1 VRRGL
6 IIGAALLALAGC
18 GGGGSDKASTTTAP
32 RGAGSGQE
40 AKTIRAWIAAL
51 NAGDADK
58 AAGYFVVPGGIIQQ
72 TKAIKLKSKR
82 QAVAFNA
89 SLPCRGTVTDVKKDG
104 AYFLAAFKLRPGKT
118 PGGGCEGT
126 GVRVRFK
133 FRDGKFLEWRQLPAS
148 DAPTGQSA

>member
-1 VRRGL
+1 LAGVALGL
-6 IIGAALLALAGC
+6 FAGC
-18 GGGGSDKASTTTAP
+18 GGGDDHASTTAAP
-32 RGAGSGQE
+32 NGGQGQE

-51 NAGDADK
+51 NVGDAES
-58 AAGYFVVPGGIIQQ
+58 AASFFVVPGGIIQQ
-72 TKAIKLKSKR
+72 TTTIKLKSKR

-104 AYFLAAFKLRPGKT
+104 AYVVAAFKLRPGKT

-133 FRDGKFLEWRQLPAS
+133 FRGGKFLEWRQLPES
-148 DAPTGQSA
+148 DAPAGQSA